1 MSASL
6 LEIVDLGDGEIVLQ
20 RADDDS
26 EPLVVIRFSEESR
39 LYLMDNG
46 LEVAKAMIQAG
57 IQAAVVIAEQGELE
71 VEAARQAKARSP
83 GPHLVYPLLD
93 PRPAVRACDLDLE
106 FHSSNS
112 PHMASQRTVLATAR
126 FAWT

>member
-6 LEIVDLGDGEIVLQ
+6 LEIVDLGDGEVVLQ

-39 LYLMDNG
+39 LYMMDNG

-57 IQAAVVIAEQGELE
+57 IQAAATLAEQGETE
-71 VEAARQAKARSP
+71 IEPMEEAHR
-83 GPHLVYPLLD
+83 
-93 PRPAVRACDLDLE
+93 
-106 FHSSNS
+106 
-112 PHMASQRTVLATAR
+112 VLH
-126 FAWT
+126 

>member
-26 EPLVVIRFSEESR
+26 EPLVVISFSEESR

-57 IQAAVVIAEQGELE
+57 IQAAAVIAEQGDTEI
-71 VEAARQAKARSP
+71 EASAEA
-83 GPHLVYPLLD
+83 
-93 PRPAVRACDLDLE
+93 PR
-106 FHSSNS
+106 
-112 PHMASQRTVLATAR
+112 VLH
-126 FAWT
+126 

>member
-26 EPLVVIRFSEESR
+26 EPLVTIRFSDESR
-39 LYLMDNG
+39 IYLMDNG

-57 IQAAVVIAEQGELE
+57 IQAAAAIAEQ
-71 VEAARQAKARSP
+71 VEQ
-83 GPHLVYPLLD
+83 
-93 PRPAVRACDLDLE
+93 E
-106 FHSSNS
+106 
-112 PHMASQRTVLATAR
+112 ATAEEAVPR
-126 FAWT
+126 MLH

>member
-26 EPLVVIRFSEESR
+26 APLVTISFSDESR
-39 LYLMDNG
+39 IYLMDNG

-57 IQAAVVIAEQGELE
+57 IQAAAAIAEQGEQE
-71 VEAARQAKARSP
+71 TDEAA
-83 GPHLVYPLLD
+83 
-93 PRPAVRACDLDLE
+93 
-106 FHSSNS
+106 
-112 PHMASQRTVLATAR
+112 TVSRMLH
-126 FAWT
+126 

>member
-1 MSASL
+1 VSASL

-39 LYLMDNG
+39 VYMMDNS

-57 IQAAVVIAEQGELE
+57 IQAAAEMAEQGEIE
-71 VEAARQAKARSP
+71 IEPTVEA
-83 GPHLVYPLLD
+83 
-93 PRPAVRACDLDLE
+93 PR
-106 FHSSNS
+106 
-112 PHMASQRTVLATAR
+112 VLH
-126 FAWT
+126 